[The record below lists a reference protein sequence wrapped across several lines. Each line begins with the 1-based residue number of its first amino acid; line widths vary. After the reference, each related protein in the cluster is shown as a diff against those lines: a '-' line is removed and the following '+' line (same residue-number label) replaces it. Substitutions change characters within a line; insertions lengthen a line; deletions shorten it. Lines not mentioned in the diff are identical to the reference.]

1 MSECLCVRLFST
13 GTGSFDAKTLA
24 SLSATEKQRQVKS
37 LIILRQ
43 IWGIFPDFALVKIM
57 TSFFFVYL
65 YSYLLCR
72 FLFLCLF
79 VIFPHFFVLLPRKN
93 VIYELINTEQSYM
106 DDLKTT
112 LEVSTLVRFYVLFTL
127 LCFVLE
133 VTVGLQPSS
142 GKIVSCS
149 LQAGFFRWNGAR
161 SKYSGLVT
169 SFKTGNQAP
178 EQDITLHC
186 FLGHVRGDFLTINVV
201 LLLLLFFIALLVLL
215 KFLSNFVK
223 YYWCGVESCLT
234 SRQVFYNPL
243 AQSGML
249 TEKELST
256 VFINWKELIWCN
268 TGLLKY
274 VSPGD
279 LAT

>member
-1 MSECLCVRLFST
+1 
-13 GTGSFDAKTLA
+13 
-24 SLSATEKQRQVKS
+24 
-37 LIILRQ
+37 
-43 IWGIFPDFALVKIM
+43 
-57 TSFFFVYL
+57 
-65 YSYLLCR
+65 
-72 FLFLCLF
+72 
-79 VIFPHFFVLLPRKN
+79 
-93 VIYELINTEQSYM
+93 M

-112 LEVSTLVRFYVLFTL
+112 LEVSTLVRFYFLFTL

-142 GKIVSCS
+142 GKIVSSS

-161 SKYSGLVT
+161 SKYSRLVT

-178 EQDITLHC
+178 GQDITLHC
-186 FLGHVRGDFLTINVV
+186 FLGHVGGDFLTINVV
-201 LLLLLFFIALLVLL
+201 LLLLLFFISLLVLL

>member
-1 MSECLCVRLFST
+1 
-13 GTGSFDAKTLA
+13 
-24 SLSATEKQRQVKS
+24 
-37 LIILRQ
+37 
-43 IWGIFPDFALVKIM
+43 
-57 TSFFFVYL
+57 
-65 YSYLLCR
+65 
-72 FLFLCLF
+72 
-79 VIFPHFFVLLPRKN
+79 
-93 VIYELINTEQSYM
+93 M

-112 LEVSTLVRFYVLFTL
+112 LEVSTLVRFYFLFTL
-127 LCFVLE
+127 LCFVFE

-142 GKIVSCS
+142 GKTVSSS

-169 SFKTGNQAP
+169 SFKTDNQAP

-186 FLGHVRGDFLTINVV
+186 FLGHVGGDFLTINVV
-201 LLLLLFFIALLVLL
+201 LLLLLFFISLLVLL